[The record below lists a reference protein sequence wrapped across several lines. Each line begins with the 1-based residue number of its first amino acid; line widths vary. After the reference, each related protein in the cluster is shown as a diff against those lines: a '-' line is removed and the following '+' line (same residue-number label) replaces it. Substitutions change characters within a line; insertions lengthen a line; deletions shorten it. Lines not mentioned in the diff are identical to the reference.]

1 MTQLLTP
8 RKSPTR
14 PLRIHPLTLCGAI
27 FSGVGGFFALLGGVF
42 MLVGRSELPRLFTAE
57 TWGENTPDELAL
69 PLIGLIFG
77 AIGLIF
83 LLTGLG
89 MLLAMRRQRRIR
101 EELECYGDCAS
112 GTVTEVR
119 IDRAYR
125 VNNRHP
131 LRILVSVRHP
141 FTGETITVRSRPVWE
156 TALNPGDA
164 VDVLFDPMNVKRYM
178 VVLEQKQD
186 V

>member
-1 MTQLLTP
+1 MNQQFTP
-8 RKSPTR
+8 RKGPNR
-14 PLRIHPLTLCGAI
+14 PLRVHPLTLCGAI

-42 MLVGRSELPRLFTAE
+42 LLVGRSGLPRLFTAE
-57 TWGENTPDELAL
+57 AWGENVPDELAL

-83 LLTGLG
+83 LITGLG

-101 EELECYGDCAS
+101 EELERYGDCAS
-112 GTVTEVR
+112 GTVTDVC

-141 FTGETITVRSRPVWE
+141 FTGETITVRSGPVWE
-156 TALNPGDA
+156 TSLNPGDA
-164 VDVLFDPMNVKRYM
+164 VDVLFDPMNVKRHM
-178 VVLEQKQD
+178 VVLEHKSD
-186 V
+186 A